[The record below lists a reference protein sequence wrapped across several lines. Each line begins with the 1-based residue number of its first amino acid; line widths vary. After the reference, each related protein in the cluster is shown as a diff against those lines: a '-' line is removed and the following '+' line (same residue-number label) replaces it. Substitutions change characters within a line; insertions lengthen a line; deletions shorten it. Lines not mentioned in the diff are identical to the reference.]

1 MKFTHR
7 WLLQHIDTDLSPQ
20 AIGDKLTQA
29 GLELEGLTDLS
40 RGLEHV
46 QTGLLLEVSPHP
58 DADRLT
64 LCQVQVGDETLSIVC
79 GATNHRRGDTVAV
92 ARIGATLANGLTIK
106 KSRIRGQLSEGML
119 CSTEELG
126 LSGPTHGILIISPE
140 TKHGLPLAEVLGR
153 NDTVLELGL
162 TPNRGDCLGVRGIA
176 RELAALTQTVLRPL
190 PSLSFHITEPAT
202 ALHID
207 DGVGCPRYAGR
218 IIRNVRLAPSPDWL
232 RIRLESVGLR
242 CINNVVDITNFI
254 LWDLNQP
261 LHAFDLARLE
271 LPIRVR
277 RAHPGEILRTLDGVE
292 RILDEEMTVIAD
304 QQQALALAGIMGGES
319 SGVTAQTTDILL
331 ESAYFDPIRTAR
343 TGRRLGINSDA
354 RYRFERGT
362 DPEAIGFAL
371 DLATDWILR
380 LAGGHASEVTLVD
393 AGSWSPL
400 PPVAVRPKRMNA
412 LGSINLSPTEMEHLL
427 KPLGCQKVGDEGE
440 SMLFQPPSHRHDL
453 RREEDFLEEIV
464 RLYGYDRIP
473 SSLPRLTVNAA
484 EVTPLERTTEAMRR
498 ILSGRGYLEAINY
511 AFVSAELQQRFD
523 PALQAIALLNPIST
537 DQAVMRT
544 NLVAG
549 LAENA
554 QRNLSRGNQ
563 QLRLFEVGRVFV
575 PDSSNP
581 AVVREPHRLAGLLSG
596 FLSTR
601 NWHTAPREVDFFD
614 LKGDMEALLQGLG
627 WSGVRFETGGPDFL
641 HPGRKAIIL
650 AGKSSTLG
658 WIGQLHPSM
667 QEALHLPQTVHC
679 FELEAVFLENS
690 AQATVRTPW
699 VSRFPSVE
707 RDLAFVVDVT
717 LSARQFLDAIGL
729 VNPRL
734 IQATT
739 LFDVYTGQH
748 VPTGK
753 KSLALGVLLQAED
766 RTLTD
771 LEAQEVTDRIIAQM
785 AQQFGATLR
794 S

>member
-20 AIGDKLTQA
+20 AVGDKLTQA

-40 RGLEHV
+40 QGLAHV
-46 QTGLLLEVSPHP
+46 QTGLLLEVMPHP

-64 LCQVQVGDETLSIVC
+64 LCKVQVGHETLSIVC
-79 GATNHRRGDTVAV
+79 GATNHRSGDKVAV

-140 TKHGLPLAEVLGR
+140 VEHGLPLADVLGR
-153 NDTVLELGL
+153 NDTLLALGL

-176 RELAALTQTVLRPL
+176 RELAALTQTTLHPL
-190 PSLSFHITEPAT
+190 PSVSFDITEPAT
-202 ALHID
+202 VIHIE
-207 DGVGCPRYAGR
+207 DGMGCPRYAGR

-232 RIRLESVGLR
+232 RIRLESIGLR

-261 LHAFDLARLE
+261 LHAFDLAHIE

-277 RAHPGEILRTLDGVE
+277 RAHPGEMLRTLDGVE

-304 QQQALALAGIMGGES
+304 NTQALALAGIMGGER
-319 SGVTAQTTDILL
+319 SGITEQTTDILL

-343 TGRRLGINSDA
+343 TGRRLSINSDA

-380 LAGGHASEVTLVD
+380 LAGGQASAVTLVD
-393 AGSWSPL
+393 AGTWSPP
-400 PPVAVRPKRMNA
+400 PPVAVRPQRINA
-412 LGSINLSPTEMEHLL
+412 LGSIDLSPAEMETLFNA
-427 KPLGCQKVGDEGE
+427 LGCQKVGGEDE
-440 SMLFQPPSHRHDL
+440 SMHFQPPSHRHDL

-473 SSLPRLTVNAA
+473 STLPRLTVNAT
-484 EVTPLERTTEAMRR
+484 EVTLLDRTTEAMRR

-511 AFVSAELQQRFD
+511 AFVSAELQKRFD
-523 PALQAIALLNPIST
+523 PALRAIALLNPIST

-549 LAENA
+549 LLENA

-563 QLRLFEVGRVFV
+563 HLRLFEIGRVFV
-575 PDSSNP
+575 PDGSNP
-581 AVVREPHRLAGLLSG
+581 DVVLEPQRLAGLLSG
-596 FLSTR
+596 SLSAR
-601 NWHTAPREVDFFD
+601 NWHTPPREVDFFD
-614 LKGDMEALLQGLG
+614 LKGDLEALLQGLG
-627 WSGVRFETGGPDFL
+627 WNGVHFEAGGPDFL
-641 HPGRKAIIL
+641 HPGRKAILL
-650 AGKSSTLG
+650 AGENTPLG

-667 QEALHLPQTVHC
+667 QETLNLPQTVQC
-679 FELEAVFLENS
+679 FELEDIFLENCV
-690 AQATVRTPW
+690 QPTVRTPW

-707 RDLAFVVDVT
+707 RDLAFVVDIT
-717 LSARQFLDAIGL
+717 LPAQQFLDAIRL
-729 VNPRL
+729 VDPIL
-734 IQATT
+734 IQAIT

-771 LEAQEVTDRIIAQM
+771 PETQVVTDHIVLQM
-785 AQQFGATLR
+785 AQQFGAMLR
-794 S
+794 